1 MTSSMWSSHPPI
13 IPESSSPANSLSVT
27 LVFFAFGGLRSLER
41 AAASAKGRFCAAN
54 FRGTPTSVLIIAA
67 APLVLGFS
75 SSLAAAA
82 TDFPF
87 RTMRC
92 AVFSTRLALGDAA
105 ATSSNKSSATRIGLA
120 FAASSM
126 LSLSSS
132 SSSSSSLSTKGT
144 RATGSFAA
152 TSSFVSPAVV
162 ASASSTSSNASSSRR
177 RPTSS
182 TTARV
187 TSPPTPALVVV
198 VVVVVFPEPN
208 R

>member
-1 MTSSMWSSHPPI
+1 MWSSHPPI

-105 ATSSNKSSATRIGLA
+105 ATSSNKSSATRTGLA

-132 SSSSSSLSTKGT
+132 SSSSSLSTTGT

-187 TSPPTPALVVV
+187 TSPPTPALVIAF
-198 VVVVVFPEPN
+198 VVVFPEPN

>member
-92 AVFSTRLALGDAA
+92 AVFSTRLALGDAV
-105 ATSSNKSSATRIGLA
+105 ATSSNKSSATRTGLA

-132 SSSSSSLSTKGT
+132 SSSSSLSTTGT